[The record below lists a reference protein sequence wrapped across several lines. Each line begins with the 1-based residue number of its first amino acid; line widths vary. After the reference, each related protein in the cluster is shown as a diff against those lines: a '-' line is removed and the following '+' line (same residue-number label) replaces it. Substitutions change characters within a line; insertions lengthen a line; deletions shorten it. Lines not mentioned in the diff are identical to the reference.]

1 MLLSPFLVH
10 LFQTQAAFQSPEERI
25 IYDDVIVAF
34 VRVFVLQKRERI
46 AGFNKSQEVDT
57 DIFFRSVQV

>member
-10 LFQTQAAFQSPEERI
+10 LFRTQAAFQSPEERI
-25 IYDDVIVAF
+25 IHGDVIVAF
-34 VRVFVLQKRERI
+34 VRMFVLQKKEQI

-57 DIFFRSVQV
+57 DICFHSVQV